1 METLKKC
8 APSFPC
14 LQSCVQVLRVCEQS
28 GVNSFICKHL
38 FSKRTTVLLLFFA
51 LSVFPRSNR
60 RKNYPGCPS
69 HLSGEL
75 FPRVETLPSFFS
87 PLSPLSPFYQ
97 CQMITW
103 GETELGNNMR
113 QVGQGAPGQKHL
125 LLLLLLPAP
134 ATRPSLHP
142 SDSPQMPSHHP
153 SRPRSPPLCQPRA
166 VAEPQAHLGG
176 ISLLKFISISEASSF
191 VHSV

>member
-28 GVNSFICKHL
+28 GVNSFICEHL
-38 FSKRTTVLLLFFA
+38 FRNAQPYSFYSSFSLFSPQSS
-51 LSVFPRSNR
+51 LSPRSNR

-176 ISLLKFISISEASSF
+176 ISL
-191 VHSV
+191 